1 MNPTFHLFCRISPA
15 SPPACRPP
23 AARFR
28 RPLPP
33 PAFAARFRRP
43 LSPPAFAAGFAAR
56 FRRPSPPALL
66 RPSRLHPRLRRLFL
80 GRPLRVPASRPCFAS
95 LLCVSARRLFPG
107 RPLRVPALRPCPAF
121 RPGPFP
127 RRLLRT
133 LPCPPPLS
141 LPGFRSPP
149 PRPAGPAVPVPSS
162 HGPSGPP
169 SSARRCSRTIPR
181 PCTRRETPLPA
192 VWRSAVSG
200 R

>member
-23 AARFR
+23 
-28 RPLPP
+28 
-33 PAFAARFRRP
+33 
-43 LSPPAFAAGFAAR
+43 AAR

-80 GRPLRVPASRPCFAS
+80 GRPLRVPASRPALRLCPAACFAS
-95 LLCVSARRLFPG
+95 LLRVLLCVSARP
-107 RPLRVPALRPCPAF
+107 PASRPCPAF

-127 RRLLRT
+127 GRLLRS

-149 PRPAGPAVPVPSS
+149 PRPAGPAAPIPSS

-169 SSARRCSRTIPR
+169 SSARRYSRTIPR
-181 PCTRRETPLPA
+181 PCTRRETPSPA

>member
-15 SPPACRPP
+15 SPPACRP
-23 AARFR
+23 
-28 RPLPP
+28 
-33 PAFAARFRRP
+33 

-56 FRRPSPPALL
+56 FRPPSFAPLPFASAAPASVPRP
-66 RPSRLHPRLRRLFL
+66 
-80 GRPLRVPASRPCFAS
+80 PASRPALRLCPAPVSRPPAS
-95 LLCVSARRLFPG
+95 
-107 RPLRVPALRPCPAF
+107 RPCPAF

-127 RRLLRT
+127 GRLLRS

-141 LPGFRSPP
+141 LPGFGSPP
-149 PRPAGPAVPVPSS
+149 HPAGPAAPVPSS
-162 HGPSGPP
+162 HSPSRPP

-181 PCTRRETPLPA
+181 PCTRRETPSPA

>member
-28 RPLPP
+28 RRLCCPLPP
-33 PAFAARFRRP
+33 SVSARP
-43 LSPPAFAAGFAAR
+43 
-56 FRRPSPPALL
+56 LL
-66 RPSRLHPRLRRLFL
+66 RPSRLHPQPRRLFPA
-80 GRPLRVPASRPCFAS
+80 RPLRV

-107 RPLRVPALRPCPAF
+107 RPLRVPASRPALRPCPAF
-121 RPGPFP
+121 RPVP
-127 RRLLRT
+127 RRLLRS

-141 LPGFRSPP
+141 LPGFGSPP
-149 PRPAGPAVPVPSS
+149 PRPAGPAAPVPSS

-181 PCTRRETPLPA
+181 PCTRRETPSPA

>member
-15 SPPACRPP
+15 SPPAC
-23 AARFR
+23 
-28 RPLPP
+28 
-33 PAFAARFRRP
+33 RP

-56 FRRPSPPALL
+56 FRRPSPPARL
-66 RPSRLHPRLRRLFL
+66 RPSRLHPRPRRLFL
-80 GRPLRVPASRPCFAS
+80 GRPLRVLLCVPAPAARFASCSASLPGVCSSAARFAS
-95 LLCVSARRLFPG
+95 LLC
-107 RPLRVPALRPCPAF
+107 VPALRPCPAF

-127 RRLLRT
+127 RRLLRS

-141 LPGFRSPP
+141 LPGFGSPP
-149 PRPAGPAVPVPSS
+149 PRPAEPAAPVPSS

-181 PCTRRETPLPA
+181 PCTRRETPSPA

>member
-28 RPLPP
+28 RRLCC
-33 PAFAARFRRP
+33 P
-43 LSPPAFAAGFAAR
+43 LSPSVSA
-56 FRRPSPPALL
+56 
-66 RPSRLHPRLRRLFL
+66 
-80 GRPLRVPASRPCFAS
+80 RPLAPLPFASAAPASVPRPPASRPALRLCPAS
-95 LLCVSARRLFPG
+95 VP
-107 RPLRVPALRPCPAF
+107 RPPASRPCPAF

-127 RRLLRT
+127 GRLLRS
-133 LPCPPPLS
+133 LPCPPPLN
-141 LPGFRSPP
+141 LPGFRSSP
-149 PRPAGPAVPVPSS
+149 PRPAGPAAPVPSL

>member
-23 AARFR
+23 AVRFR
-28 RPLPP
+28 RRFCRPLSLS
-33 PAFAARFRRP
+33 ACRP
-43 LSPPAFAAGFAAR
+43 LSP
-56 FRRPSPPALL
+56 ALL
-66 RPSRLHPRLRRLFL
+66 RLSRLHPQPRRLFPA
-80 GRPLRVPASRPCFAS
+80 RPLRVLLCVPAPAARFASLLRVPASRPCS
-95 LLCVSARRLFPG
+95 
-107 RPLRVPALRPCPAF
+107 AF

-141 LPGFRSPP
+141 LPGFGSPP
-149 PRPAGPAVPVPSS
+149 PRPAGPAAPIPSS

-181 PCTRRETPLPA
+181 PCTRRETPSPA

>member
-15 SPPACRPP
+15 SPPAC
-23 AARFR
+23 
-28 RPLPP
+28 
-33 PAFAARFRRP
+33 RP

-56 FRRPSPPALL
+56 FRRPSPPARL
-66 RPSRLHPRLRRLFL
+66 RPSRLYPRLRRLFPARPLRVLLCVSARRLFL
-80 GRPLRVPASRPCFAS
+80 GRPLRVPASRPALRLCPAACFAS
-95 LLCVSARRLFPG
+95 LPC
-107 RPLRVPALRPCPAF
+107 VPARPVSRPPA
-121 RPGPFP
+121 P
-127 RRLLRT
+127 LST
-133 LPCPPPLS
+133 LPAPLS

-149 PRPAGPAVPVPSS
+149 PRPAGPAAPVPSS

>member
-15 SPPACRPP
+15 SPPACRPLSLPVLLP
-23 AARFR
+23 ASAVHLRPPSFA
-28 RPLPP
+28 PLPFASAA
-33 PAFAARFRRP
+33 PASVPRP
-43 LSPPAFAAGFAAR
+43 
-56 FRRPSPPALL
+56 
-66 RPSRLHPRLRRLFL
+66 
-80 GRPLRVPASRPCFAS
+80 PASRP
-95 LLCVSARRLFPG
+95 
-107 RPLRVPALRPCPAF
+107 ALRSGSAF

-141 LPGFRSPP
+141 LPGFGSPP
-149 PRPAGPAVPVPSS
+149 PRPAGPAAPVPSS

-169 SSARRCSRTIPR
+169 SSARHCSRTIPR
-181 PCTRRETPLPA
+181 PCTRRETPSPA

>member
-23 AARFR
+23 AARLCC
-28 RPLPP
+28 PLP
-33 PAFAARFRRP
+33 
-43 LSPPAFAAGFAAR
+43 S
-56 FRRPSPPALL
+56 ALL
-66 RPSRLHPRLRRLFL
+66 RPSRLHPR
-80 GRPLRVPASRPCFAS
+80 P
-95 LLCVSARRLFPG
+95 RRLFPG
-107 RPLRVPALRPCPAF
+107 RPLSPPALLPASAVHLRPPSFAPLPFVSAAPAPVPRPPASRPALRLCPASVPRPPASRPCPAF

-127 RRLLRT
+127 GRLLRS

-141 LPGFRSPP
+141 LPGFGSPP
-149 PRPAGPAVPVPSS
+149 PRPAGPAAPIPSS

-181 PCTRRETPLPA
+181 PCTRRETPSPA